1 MKWLKV
7 MSTGRVMLLLS
18 FILMSFVAIS
28 PDPWAS
34 GFEVKGIED
43 ESSAKLN
50 GLSQGNVIYSVGGT
64 TVDTLDELF
73 IELNSYSVGE
83 IVSLETDTGEV
94 SFVKEVA
101 NGFTV
106 KEVGTSNLKKGLD
119 LVGGVRVVLRPT
131 VDLAESEIIDMI
143 DLLEKRLNVFGVSDM
158 SIRNSKDLEGTN
170 YIIIEIAGASK
181 EEIVDL
187 VSKQGK
193 FEAKI
198 GDDIVFRGGKDIKSV
213 CRSPEC
219 SGISYQNGCY
229 PVDGGEWQCR
239 HQFSV
244 GVSQESAEKHS
255 DITSK
260 LSIDGGY
267 LSEKLDLYLDDE
279 LVSSLFI
286 SEGLQGIVATTFS
299 ISGSATGITEEA
311 AAQNAIADMKEMQT
325 LLISGSLP
333 YSVEVERV
341 DVISAS
347 LGEKFF
353 GEALLSII
361 LAIFAVGGVIFARYR
376 NLNIAIPMIVTG
388 LSEVAIILGFA
399 ALIRW
404 NLDLA
409 AIAGIIA
416 AVGTG
421 VDDQIVITD
430 EVMRGRGAE
439 ESWVER
445 MKRAFFIIF
454 AAYFTM
460 LVAMLPLWFI
470 GAGVLKGFA
479 LTTIIGVTI
488 GVFITRPA
496 FAKMIETLLE

>member
-1 MKWLKV
+1 M
-7 MSTGRVMLLLS
+7 S
-18 FILMSFVAIS
+18 FIAIS

-34 GFEVKGIED
+34 GFEVKGIDD
-43 ESSAKLN
+43 EASAKLN
-50 GLSQGNVIYSVGGT
+50 GLDQGNVIYSVGGK

-73 IELNSYSVGE
+73 ITLDSYSVGE
-83 IVSLETDTGEV
+83 IVSLETDVGEV
-94 SFVKEVA
+94 SFVKEDA
-101 NGFTV
+101 NGFTL

-131 VDLAESEIIDMI
+131 VDLTESEIIDMI
-143 DLLEKRLNVFGVSDM
+143 DLLEKRINVFGVSDM
-158 SIRNSKDLEGTN
+158 SIRNSRDLEGTN

-198 GDDIVFRGGKDIKSV
+198 GDEVVFRGGKDIKIV

-229 PVDGGEWQCR
+229 PVEGGEWQCR

-255 DITSK
+255 AITSK
-260 LSIDGGY
+260 LSVDGGY

-299 ISGSATGITEEA
+299 ISGSANGITEES

-353 GEALLSII
+353 GEALLSIV

-376 NLNIAIPMIVTG
+376 TLNIALPMIFTG
-388 LSEVAIILGFA
+388 LSEVVIILGFA

-430 EVMRGRGAE
+430 EVMRGRSAE

>member
-170 YIIIEIAGASK
+170 YIII
-181 EEIVDL
+181 
-187 VSKQGK
+187 
-193 FEAKI
+193 
-198 GDDIVFRGGKDIKSV
+198 
-213 CRSPEC
+213 
-219 SGISYQNGCY
+219 
-229 PVDGGEWQCR
+229 
-239 HQFSV
+239 
-244 GVSQESAEKHS
+244 
-255 DITSK
+255 
-260 LSIDGGY
+260 
-267 LSEKLDLYLDDE
+267 
-279 LVSSLFI
+279 
-286 SEGLQGIVATTFS
+286 
-299 ISGSATGITEEA
+299 
-311 AAQNAIADMKEMQT
+311 
-325 LLISGSLP
+325 
-333 YSVEVERV
+333 
-341 DVISAS
+341 
-347 LGEKFF
+347 
-353 GEALLSII
+353 
-361 LAIFAVGGVIFARYR
+361 
-376 NLNIAIPMIVTG
+376 
-388 LSEVAIILGFA
+388 
-399 ALIRW
+399 
-404 NLDLA
+404 
-409 AIAGIIA
+409 
-416 AVGTG
+416 
-421 VDDQIVITD
+421 
-430 EVMRGRGAE
+430 
-439 ESWVER
+439 
-445 MKRAFFIIF
+445 
-454 AAYFTM
+454 
-460 LVAMLPLWFI
+460 
-470 GAGVLKGFA
+470 
-479 LTTIIGVTI
+479 
-488 GVFITRPA
+488 
-496 FAKMIETLLE
+496 

>member
-1 MKWLKV
+1 MKLLKV
-7 MSTGRVMLLLS
+7 MSTGRVMILLS
-18 FILMSFVAIS
+18 FILMSFIAIS
-28 PDPWAS
+28 PNPWAN
-34 GFEVKGIED
+34 GLEVINLVD
-43 ESSAKLN
+43 DSSVKLN
-50 GLSQGNVIYSVGGT
+50 GLTQGDIIYAVDGT
-64 TVDTLDELF
+64 ATDTLDEL
-73 IELNSYSVGE
+73 LVKLDSYSIGE
-83 IVSLETDTGEV
+83 IVLFETNNGQV
-94 SFVKEVA
+94 SFVKENE
-101 NGFTV
+101 NGFIA

-119 LVGGVRVVLRPT
+119 LVGGVRVVLRQT
-131 VDLAESEIIDMI
+131 VDLAESEIIDMV

-158 SIRNSKDLEGTN
+158 SIRNSRDLEGTN
-170 YIIIEIAGASK
+170 YIIIEIAGASR

-198 GDDIVFRGGKDIKSV
+198 GDEIVFRGGTDIKSV

-219 SGISYQNGCY
+219 AGISFQNGCY
-229 PVDGGEWQCR
+229 QIEGGEWQCR

-244 GVSQESAEKHS
+244 GVSTESAQKHS

-260 LSIDGGY
+260 LTLENGY

-279 LVSSLFI
+279 LVNSLFI
-286 SEGLQGIVATTFS
+286 SENLQGLVATTFS
-299 ISGSATGITEEA
+299 ISGSGNGLTEEDA
-311 AAQNAIADMKEMQT
+311 VKNALTDMKEMQT

-353 GEALLSII
+353 GEALFSIV

-376 NLNIAIPMIVTG
+376 NLNIALPMIFTG
-388 LSEVAIILGFA
+388 LSEVVIILGFA

-430 EVMRGRGAE
+430 EVMRGKSSD
-439 ESWVER
+439 ESRIER
-445 MKRAFFIIF
+445 MKKAFFIIF

-460 LVAMLPLWFI
+460 LVAMLPLYFV

-488 GVFITRPA
+488 GVFVTRPA
-496 FAKMIETLLE
+496 FAKMLEKLVE